1 MYKCMYVFFP
11 WMKTSLTLCSY
22 VLQVICDHVGS
33 ACSEQWTVTTLESP
47 VVEGK
52 WQNILRKYMPSITY
66 IMCLRGGI
74 EVGYLQ
80 CLHAEI
86 VERIV

>member
-1 MYKCMYVFFP
+1 
-11 WMKTSLTLCSY
+11 
-22 VLQVICDHVGS
+22 
-33 ACSEQWTVTTLESP
+33 
-47 VVEGK
+47 
-52 WQNILRKYMPSITY
+52 MPSITY

-86 VERIV
+86 VERIGQEMLNHTLQNKSDELIKAFFFFFFKISEGKKVKDL

>member
-33 ACSEQWTVTTLESP
+33 AYSEQWTVTTLE
-47 VVEGK
+47 VTCCG
-52 WQNILRKYMPSITY
+52 R
-66 IMCLRGGI
+66 
-74 EVGYLQ
+74 EVTEYLEEV
-80 CLHAEI
+80 HA
-86 VERIV
+86 

>member
-1 MYKCMYVFFP
+1 
-11 WMKTSLTLCSY
+11 
-22 VLQVICDHVGS
+22 
-33 ACSEQWTVTTLESP
+33 
-47 VVEGK
+47 
-52 WQNILRKYMPSITY
+52 MPSITY

-86 VERIV
+86 VERIVQEMLNHTLQNKSDELIKAFFFFFKISEGKKVKDL